1 MHPIDDTPDP
11 HAKRYEAE
19 RNHFIPPGEFE
30 EHRSTLEADTAKIF
44 ELEERK
50 VKALER
56 IADLMVDVVDEL
68 KDANGWR
75 RNRE

>member
-1 MHPIDDTPDP
+1 MPPIDDIPDP
-11 HAKRYEAE
+11 YAERRQAE
-19 RNHFIPPGEFE
+19 RNHFIPFGELE
-30 EHRSTLEADTAKIF
+30 KHRPTLEADTVKIF

-56 IADLMVDVVDEL
+56 IANLMVDVVDEL

-75 RNRE
+75 GRRE